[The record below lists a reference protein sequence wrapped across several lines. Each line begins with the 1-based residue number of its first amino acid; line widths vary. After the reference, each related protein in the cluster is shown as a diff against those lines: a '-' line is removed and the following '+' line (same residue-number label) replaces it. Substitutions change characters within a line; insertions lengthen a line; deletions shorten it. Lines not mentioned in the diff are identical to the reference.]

1 MGTCLEMRGS
11 EDEESEPSR
20 KRADWRCSSTPLSER
35 HGRSPR
41 ILVVDDN
48 QDARDYLT
56 LMLELQGHKVAAAS
70 DGIEALEIAER
81 FRPDIIF
88 LDIQMPRLSG
98 IEVCGRLRAT
108 PWGRE
113 ISIYAVTGLN
123 RAEDYARSRH
133 SGFDGHLV
141 KPVDP
146 ATLNSLVSRPLSA
159 ANVPEHEARHD

>member
-1 MGTCLEMRGS
+1 MRAG
-11 EDEESEPSR
+11 DNDESEPSR
-20 KRADWRCSSTPLSER
+20 RRGDWRCRSTPLSER
-35 HGRSPR
+35 EGRSLR

-48 QDARDYLT
+48 EDVRDYLT
-56 LMLELQGHKVAAAS
+56 LMLELQGHRVASAS

-98 IEVCGRLRAT
+98 IEVCRQLRAT
-108 PWGRE
+108 PWGKE

-146 ATLNSLVSRPLSA
+146 ATLNGLVSRTPSTS
-159 ANVPEHEARHD
+159 NVPEHEARHD